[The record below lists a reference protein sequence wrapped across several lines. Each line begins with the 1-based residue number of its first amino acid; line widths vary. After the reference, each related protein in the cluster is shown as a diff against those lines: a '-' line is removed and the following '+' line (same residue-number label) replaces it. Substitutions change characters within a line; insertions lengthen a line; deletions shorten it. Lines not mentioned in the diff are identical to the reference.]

1 MIDESWRSTF
11 STKVTTAREA
21 IALIRPGRRI
31 LVGSGAAEP
40 VSLVDA
46 LIAHGDHLADNEIV
60 HLLTLG
66 PAPYVKREFAHRFRH
81 SAFFIGANVREA
93 VQEGRAD
100 FIPVFLSEIP
110 ELIRSRRVRID
121 VALIQTSPPDMH
133 GYVSLGVAV
142 DVVRAAVDTATLVL
156 AEIHPQMPRT
166 HGDSFL
172 HVSKIDRLIPV
183 ATPLLELACDPPGD
197 VEAAIGRHV
206 ATLVPNGATIQTG
219 IGAIPDAVLS
229 SLSRHQDLGVH
240 TEMLS
245 DGIMSLAR
253 AGVITGARKSL
264 LRGKMVTSF
273 VMGSRSLYEWVD
285 ENPAIEMRGSD
296 FTNDP
301 RVIARND
308 QMVSINSALAV
319 DLTGQVAADTLM
331 GRFFSGIGGQVDFV
345 RGAAGSRGG
354 RSIIALRSTAKD
366 GTVSRIRAA
375 LEEGAGVVT
384 SRGDVRYVV
393 TEYGVADLWGKSVR
407 ERALALVEIA
417 HPDFRADL
425 LAQAKNRRYVFGDQ
439 HVPSAVYPWKEERH
453 EQLRGGGAVLVR
465 PVRMSDEEAL
475 QRLFYELSSE
485 STYKRF
491 FAHRRVHPH
500 EEMQQLVDSDYESS
514 MGLVVCEPERG
525 DIIAMGRYD
534 VDPATNL
541 AEIAFVVR
549 DDWQNRG
556 VGTRLLERMSE
567 IARARGLAGFCA
579 DVLASNKAML
589 MVFQRSGLRLQSQF
603 DGAVCHLV
611 AQFQDDASRSRK
623 LAGERGAQ

>member
-1 MIDESWRSTF
+1 MTSNDTWKT
-11 STKVTTAREA
+11 THANKLATAREA

-31 LVGSGAAEP
+31 LIGSGAAEP
-40 VSLVDA
+40 VTLVDS
-46 LIAHGDHLADNEIV
+46 LITHGVHLADNEIV

-66 PAPYVKREFAHRFRH
+66 PAPYVKPEFAHRFRH
-81 SAFFIGANVREA
+81 SAFFIGANVRAA

-110 ELIRSRRVRID
+110 ALVRSRRVRVD
-121 VALIQTSPPDMH
+121 VALIQTSPPDAH

-142 DVVRAAVDTATLVL
+142 DIVRAAVDTADLVL
-156 AEIHPQMPRT
+156 AEVNPNMPRT

-172 HVSKIDRLIPV
+172 HVSRIDRLVPV
-183 ATPLLELACDPPGD
+183 ETPLLELASEPPGE
-197 VEAAIGRHV
+197 VEQAIGRHI
-206 ATLVPNGATIQTG
+206 ATLIPNGATIQTG
-219 IGAIPDAVLS
+219 IGSIPDAVLA
-229 SLSRHQDLGVH
+229 SLAGHQDLGVH

-245 DGIMSLAR
+245 DGIMRLAQ

-273 VMGSRSLYEWVD
+273 VMGSRALYEWVD

-301 RVIARND
+301 HTIARNE
-308 QMVSINSALAV
+308 QMVSVNSALGV

-331 GRFFSGIGGQVDFV
+331 GKFFSGIGGQVDFV
-345 RGAAGSRGG
+345 RGACGSRGG
-354 RSIIALRSTAKD
+354 RSIIALRSTAKEN
-366 GTVSRIRAA
+366 TVSRIVAA
-375 LEEGAGVVT
+375 FEEGAGIVT

-417 HPDFRADL
+417 HPSFRAEL
-425 LAQAKNRRYVFGDQ
+425 LEQAKKRRYVFVDQ
-439 HVPSAVYPWKEERH
+439 HVPRALYPWKEERH
-453 EQLRGGGAVLVR
+453 EQLRGGGTVLVR

-491 FAHRRVHPH
+491 LAHKRVHPRA
-500 EEMQQLVDSDYESS
+500 EMQDLVDSDYENN

-525 DIIAMGRYD
+525 DIVGMARYD
-534 VDPATNL
+534 VDPATSL

-549 DDWQNRG
+549 DDWQNLG
-556 VGTRLLERMSE
+556 VGTHLIRRMAE
-567 IARARGLAGFCA
+567 IARAKGLAGFSA

-589 MVFQRSGLRLQSQF
+589 MVFQHSGMTLRSQY
-603 DGAVCHLV
+603 DGAVCHLE
-611 AQFQDDASRSRK
+611 AYF
-623 LAGERGAQ
+623 GEGPAAPV